1 MRLVSFMRD
10 TAASY
15 GTLKG
20 DGGVLDLPAAARRAG
35 EDLPDTLLGLI
46 AAGPGALAL
55 ARRLDAAGGEA
66 LPAGAIRLLAP
77 IPRPAKN
84 VFCVGRNYK
93 DHVAE
98 GYRAAGTATKLPEY
112 PQFFTKPPTAVIG
125 PDAAFHHDPGVTQ
138 RLDYEV
144 ELALVIGTAGR
155 DIPRERALAHVFGV
169 TVLNDITGRDL
180 QRRHDQWFKGKG
192 LDRSC
197 PMGPCLVTLDEAG
210 DLSALELTCHVN
222 GEERQRGTVSQMI
235 FDIPEIIAQLSRG
248 LTLEPGDIIATG
260 TPSGVGYA
268 MDPPQLLKAGDE
280 VVSEIKG
287 IGRLRTPIEGMPG
300 AAA

>member
-1 MRLVSFMRD
+1 MRF
-10 TAASY
+10 ASY
-15 GTLKG
+15 RQGEAVSYGLVDET
-20 DGGVLDLPAAARRAG
+20 GVLDLPKAAGRDVPA
-35 EDLPDTLLGLI
+35 DLLGLI
-46 AAGPGALAL
+46 AGGKPA
-55 ARRLDAAGGEA
+55 LDAARAAASGGGARVA
-66 LPAGAIRLLAP
+66 LSTLTLVAP
-77 IPRPAKN
+77 IPRPGKN

-93 DHVAE
+93 EHVAE
-98 GYRAAGTATKLPEY
+98 GYRARGAENKLPEY

-125 PDAAFHHDPGVTQ
+125 PDAPFYHDPHVTR

-155 DIPRERALAHVFGV
+155 DIPRARAMDHVFGF

-197 PMGPCLVTLDEAG
+197 PMGPMLVTPDEIT
-210 DLSALELTCHVN
+210 DLGGLELICRVN
-222 GEERQRGTVSQMI
+222 GEERQRSTVSQMI
-235 FDIPEIIAQLSRG
+235 FDIAEIIAQLSAG

-268 MDPPQLLKAGDE
+268 MDPPRYLVAGD
-280 VVSEIKG
+280 VVECSIEG
-287 IGRLRTPIEGMPG
+287 IGMLRTPIEEHRP
-300 AAA
+300 